1 MKLLPRTYSIK
12 NISVHILW
20 YKRVGSNSPWIVIYA
35 SMIRLI
41 IAGCRLFAY
50 LTRDDTNNQRPVHT
64 SKCIWNLIA
73 DELNDGKFGRN
84 SKTCTHDRL
93 NIHQLK
99 SGFKPR
105 IFYFFSNIIIIPT
118 IAYKMHMILANE
130 FFFRLLDVIKRL
142 FNNQIWN
149 DEIIIMIFPF
159 WMSSMSFCLCAVF
172 TFEKNHMIKKKK
184 IILCLTVI
192 WAN

>member
-99 SGFKPR
+99 SGFTPR
-105 IFYFFSNIIIIPT
+105 IFYFLFQ
-118 IAYKMHMILANE
+118 ILLSFQRLRIKCTWFWQMN
-130 FFFRLLDVIKRL
+130 FFFRLRL
-142 FNNQIWN
+142 MLLNG
-149 DEIIIMIFPF
+149 
-159 WMSSMSFCLCAVF
+159 
-172 TFEKNHMIKKKK
+172 
-184 IILCLTVI
+184 CLTI
-192 WAN
+192 KYGMTKL